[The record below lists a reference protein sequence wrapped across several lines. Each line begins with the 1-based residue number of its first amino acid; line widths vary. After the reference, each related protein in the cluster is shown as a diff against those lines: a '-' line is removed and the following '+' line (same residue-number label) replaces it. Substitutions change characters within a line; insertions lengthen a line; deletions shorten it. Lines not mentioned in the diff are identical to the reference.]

1 MAARDFSHQLL
12 GEVNGTM
19 LVQSG
24 GCLAHALL
32 SVKLSRYG
40 CRAQTTARY
49 RHVGIVTHDSR
60 NTVTR
65 VE

>member
-1 MAARDFSHQLL
+1 MAAQNLDQTL

-49 RHVGIVTHDSR
+49 RHVGNR
-60 NTVTR
+60 YPRQAGTR
-65 VE
+65 